1 MVDRL
6 VGSRYQLRLG
16 AGPQP
21 DGDDYF
27 AVHPYDLAYLDGG
40 PGSPDLDALGYVH
53 SIEVGSTVDGPGMR
67 FVLFLTGCA
76 LRCQYCHNPDTWHL
90 KNGRRFKVSEVVREV
105 NRYADVLRVAR
116 GGLTISGGEPGL
128 QPEFVRR
135 VFRECRKLGVH
146 TCLDT
151 SGFKGAQF
159 TDTDLLDIDL
169 QILDL
174 KAGDADLYQRLTRQP
189 LQPTFDYARRLAN
202 LSRALWVRFVLVPG
216 LTDGR
221 AQINRLADFCAE
233 LGSLERVEV
242 LPFHQL
248 GRDKWQK
255 LGLNYSL
262 ADAQAPDAELM
273 ERVRQQF
280 RDRDLV
286 VY

>member
-1 MVDRL
+1 MVDHV

-16 AGPQP
+16 AGPQAE
-21 DGDDYF
+21 GEAYF

-40 PGSPDLDALGYVH
+40 PGSPDVDAIGYVH
-53 SIEVGSTVDGPGMR
+53 SVEIGSTVDGPGMR

-76 LRCQYCHNPDTWHL
+76 LRCRYCHNPDTWHL
-90 KNGRRFKVSEVVREV
+90 KNGRRFKVSEVVREI

-135 VFRECRKLGVH
+135 IFRECRKLGVH

-151 SGFKGAQF
+151 SGFKGEQF
-159 TDTDLLDIDL
+159 TDTDLRDIDL
-169 QILDL
+169 QILDI
-174 KAGDADLYQRLTRQP
+174 KAGDAELYQRLTRQP
-189 LQPTFDYARRLAN
+189 LQPTLDYARRLAG
-202 LSRALWVRFVLVPG
+202 LARPLWVRFVLVPG
-216 LTDGR
+216 LTDDPE
-221 AQINRLADFCAE
+221 QIARLADFCAE

-248 GRDKWQK
+248 GREKWQK
-255 LGLNYSL
+255 LGLDYKL
-262 ADAQAPDAELM
+262 ADTPPPDAGLI

-280 RDRDLV
+280 RDRGLA